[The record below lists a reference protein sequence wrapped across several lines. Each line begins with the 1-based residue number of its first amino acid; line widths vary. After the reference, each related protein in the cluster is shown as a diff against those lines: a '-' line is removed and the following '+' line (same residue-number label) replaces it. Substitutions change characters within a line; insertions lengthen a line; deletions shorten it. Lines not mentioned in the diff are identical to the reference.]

1 MRRRHIGQTAAVHS
15 ESGLRQTSLVL
26 FSLLLAPNRCRDQP
40 QKRPVVQL
48 HGITLSFHRE
58 MADASRKL
66 VGPDVTAA
74 VSFESYPRFIKV
86 GFQDYECLGIKS
98 STDNSTQR
106 AGPLFYSSTRSNTTT
121 LRSLSAPIIFLVGGL
136 TPERTM
142 LIDDGVTPFSFAH
155 SCWLPARFTSERSK
169 RTTSF

>member
-74 VSFESYPRFIKV
+74 VSEIAPEPTGHGLPLSKCEAYNRV
-86 GFQDYECLGIKS
+86 YEQPCGS
-98 STDNSTQR
+98 S
-106 AGPLFYSSTRSNTTT
+106 
-121 LRSLSAPIIFLVGGL
+121 
-136 TPERTM
+136 
-142 LIDDGVTPFSFAH
+142 
-155 SCWLPARFTSERSK
+155 
-169 RTTSF
+169 